1 MSQKS
6 NQKPILSDTAEA
18 ALISNILSEQDNEV
32 GAYSQ
37 RLLELHYR
45 RLTEIDHE

>member
-1 MSQKS
+1 MNNK
-6 NQKPILSDTAEA
+6 NQKPILSDTEEA
-18 ALISNILSEQDNEV
+18 ALIANVLSEADNEI

-37 RLLELHYR
+37 RLLDLHFK

>member
-1 MSQKS
+1 MSQTPK
-6 NQKPILSDTAEA
+6 QKPLLSDDDEA
-18 ALISNILSEQDNEV
+18 DLIANVLSESDNEI

-37 RLLELHYR
+37 RLLDLHYK

>member
-1 MSQKS
+1 MSQRL
-6 NQKPILSDTAEA
+6 NQKPILSDTEEA
-18 ALISNILSEQDNEV
+18 DLISNVLSEHDNEI